1 MFFRKRKTETKPFLE
16 QIIIYPIKSL
26 DGISVKQIEI
36 TSGGSLKH
44 DREFVILDEKE
55 VVVNAKRFPGIHKIR
70 AEFNEHISVVKL
82 SSENMTTEKFDL
94 ENPKSIEV
102 WLSEFFK
109 FPVFLKRN
117 IETGF
122 PDHASSAPGPTIV
135 STQTLKEVK
144 AWSSRLIDFSLPDL
158 AARFRPNLLIGG
170 VPAFFEDQLIG
181 GGILFAG
188 DVSIIGISPC
198 PRCVVPTRNPN
209 TGQILSGF
217 AKLLTE
223 KRRET
228 LPIWANPNNFP
239 HFYQLCLNT
248 KIPESESGK
257 FLNVG
262 DKVILESDQW
272 GDII

>member
-1 MFFRKRKTETKPFLE
+1 MFFRKRKPEAKPFLE

-26 DGISVKQIEI
+26 DGISVEQIEI

-55 VVVNAKRFPGIHKIR
+55 TIVNAKRFSSIHKIR
-70 AEFNEHISVVKL
+70 AEFNKHISVVKL
-82 SSENMTTEKFDL
+82 SSENKTTEKFDL
-94 ENPKSIEV
+94 ENSKEIEV
-102 WLSEFFK
+102 WLSEFFN

-117 IETGF
+117 TETGF
-122 PDHASSAPGPTIV
+122 PDHTSNAPGPTIV
-135 STQTLKEVK
+135 ATQTLEEVK
-144 AWSSRLIDFSLPDL
+144 TWSSRLMDFSLPDL
-158 AARFRPNLLIGG
+158 VERFRPNLLIGG
-170 VPAFFEDQLIG
+170 VPGFFEDQLIG

-188 DVSIIGISPC
+188 DVSITGISPC
-198 PRCVVPTRNPN
+198 PRCVVPTRNPKS
-209 TGQILSGF
+209 GEILSGF

-223 KRRET
+223 MRRET
-228 LPIWANPNNFP
+228 LPDWANPNYFP

>member
-1 MFFRKRKTETKPFLE
+1 MFFRKRKPETKPFLE

-26 DGISVKQIEI
+26 DGISVDQIEI

-55 VVVNAKRFPGIHKIR
+55 TIVNAKRFPGIHKIR
-70 AEFNEHISVVKL
+70 AEFNKHISVVKL
-82 SSENMTTEKFDL
+82 SSENKSTEKFDL
-94 ENPKSIEV
+94 ENSKEIEV
-102 WLSEFFK
+102 WLSEFFN

-117 IETGF
+117 TQTGF

-135 STQTLKEVK
+135 ATQTLEEVK
-144 AWSSRLIDFSLPDL
+144 TWSSGLMNFSLSDL
-158 AARFRPNLLIGG
+158 VERFRPNLLIGG

-188 DVSIIGISPC
+188 DVSITGISPC
-198 PRCVVPTRNPN
+198 PRCAVPTRNPKS
-209 TGQILSGF
+209 GEILSGF

-223 KRRET
+223 MRRET
-228 LPIWANPNNFP
+228 LPAWANPNYFP